1 MHGEQK
7 DEKALLRSGFIG
19 ARRARATHELDAA
32 RVAITSAVLARCAQ
46 ARWRCVAAYEPL
58 LTEPGSR
65 ELLAG
70 LHGLGV
76 SVMVPTLLA
85 DKDLDWMHWHPD
97 PEWPRPALGVDAIVL
112 ADAILVPALAV
123 ASDGTRLGRGGGSY
137 DRALARATGAARAIG
152 AGRAIGAAAAA
163 ASEVDVAALVFDE
176 EFVGA
181 LPRDEWDRPVTAVV
195 SPNGWRDLPR

>member
-7 DEKALLRSGFIG
+7 ALLRDGFITS
-19 ARRARATHELDAA
+19 RRARAAHELDAA
-32 RVAITSAVLARCAQ
+32 RAAILSAVLTRCAQ

-85 DKDLDWMHWHPD
+85 DKDLDWIHWHPD
-97 PEWPRPALGVDAIVL
+97 PEWPRPALGVGAIAL

-137 DRALARATGAARAIG
+137 DRALARAP
-152 AGRAIGAAAAA
+152 
-163 ASEVDVAALVFDE
+163 EVDVAALVFDE
-176 EFVGA
+176 EIVST
-181 LPRDEWDRPVTAVV
+181 LPSDVWDRPVTAIV
-195 SPNGWRDLPR
+195 SPPDGGIWRGNGP

>member
-1 MHGEQK
+1 
-7 DEKALLRSGFIG
+7 
-19 ARRARATHELDAA
+19 
-32 RVAITSAVLARCAQ
+32 
-46 ARWRCVAAYEPL
+46 VAAYEPL

-97 PEWPRPALGVDAIVL
+97 PEWPRPALGVDAITL

-137 DRALARATGAARAIG
+137 DRALARATGTAA
-152 AGRAIGAAAAA
+152 
-163 ASEVDVAALVFDE
+163 EVEVAALVFDE
-176 EFVGA
+176 EFVAA
-181 LPRDEWDRPVTAVV
+181 LPSDVWDRPVTAVV
-195 SPNGWRDLPR
+195 SPSGWRDLPR